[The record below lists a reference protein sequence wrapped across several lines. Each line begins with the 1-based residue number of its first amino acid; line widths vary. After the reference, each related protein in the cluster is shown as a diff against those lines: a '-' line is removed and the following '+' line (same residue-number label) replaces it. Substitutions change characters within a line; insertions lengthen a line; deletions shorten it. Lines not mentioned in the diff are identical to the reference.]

1 MFIKKSALSKLIKGT
16 FKSETLR
23 IRTTQTSYIF
33 GGLQWMI
40 RIDKE
45 MLPNEIK
52 GDLIKCCGELPA
64 VGEQILVLKGGNQQ
78 EIPGMDLREDESA
91 AFYVKTDLTLPNRRL
106 YQEPMHGRI
115 AAAPIA
121 IADNIGSEFCE
132 NSESGVADPEVS
144 IYTFTWSN
152 SAMELQALRL
162 NTAEWA
168 TIVKHMEGVRLVRE
182 EMQEA

>member
-1 MFIKKSALSKLIKGT
+1 MFIKPSALSKLIKGT

-23 IRTTQTSYIF
+23 IRTTQTSNIF
-33 GGLQWMI
+33 GGLQWLI
-40 RIDKE
+40 RIDRE

-78 EIPGMDLREDESA
+78 EIPGMDIRDEDN

-121 IADNIGSEFCE
+121 IADNIASEFCE
-132 NSESGVADPEVS
+132 DSESGVTDPEVS
-144 IYTFTWSN
+144 RYTFTWSN
-152 SAMELQALRL
+152 SAMELQTLRL
-162 NTAEWA
+162 DTAEWA
-168 TIVKHMEGVRLVRE
+168 TIVKHMEGVRLARE
-182 EMQEA
+182 EIQET